1 MRRLEVAGRVPFPAP
16 RLDQLAVVGELHHA
30 GVRIAAVAVADE
42 DVAVRRDEDGRRHV
56 ERVRAIAGHASLAE
70 RHQELPLGAELEH
83 LMPLAVPLRILAV
96 RALAIAH
103 PDVPVAVDMDAMWA
117 NEHAGAETP
126 DDVARLVELQNRG
139 DVRFG
144 TVVSTAPFEHPDA
157 AAIAI
162 DGDAGRR
169 PHLSAVRHFEEIV
182 DSPVGIDLGGDAM
195 REREHHHAGR
205 ERQHSSSWGHDRPPP
220 SKKTSSSV
228 EVRKYTRVRRGR
240 IDALGVFF
248 PARQGGSPMTTRSRH
263 GCVILVIGALTTVAL
278 SAQGTGRL
286 TGNPTPGTPQPA
298 PPNLADRV
306 TLTGCVRWAAPD
318 GRGSVAVQELNIF
331 SSTTFVLTNAARV
344 ARVPPGTG
352 TSELAK
358 KSARQPH
365 RPLGADTELV

>member
-16 RLDQLAVVGELHHA
+16 RLDELAVFGELHHA

-42 DVAVRRDEDGRRHV
+42 DVAVRRDQDGRRHV
-56 ERVRAIAGHASLAE
+56 ERVRAIAGLAE

-157 AAIAI
+157 AAVAI

-169 PHLSAVRHFEEIV
+169 RRLSAGPHFEEIV
-182 DSPVGIDLGGDAM
+182 DIPVGIDLGGDAM
-195 REREHHHAGR
+195 
-205 ERQHSSSWGHDRPPP
+205 
-220 SKKTSSSV
+220 
-228 EVRKYTRVRRGR
+228 
-240 IDALGVFF
+240 
-248 PARQGGSPMTTRSRH
+248 
-263 GCVILVIGALTTVAL
+263 
-278 SAQGTGRL
+278 
-286 TGNPTPGTPQPA
+286 
-298 PPNLADRV
+298 
-306 TLTGCVRWAAPD
+306 
-318 GRGSVAVQELNIF
+318 
-331 SSTTFVLTNAARV
+331 
-344 ARVPPGTG
+344 
-352 TSELAK
+352 
-358 KSARQPH
+358 
-365 RPLGADTELV
+365 